1 MSQNSIKQAE
11 RETIQIH
18 RLIFHILIQGEDAP
32 RFLEEATLSDSVKD
46 FFRQRVQDAC
56 EGTQFMFVD
65 EEDGQPKLVERTVQR
80 MLADE
85 DNYFEIGS
93 KILAT
98 AFLQKHNKSTSDGLF
113 LITNLSL
120 VRNGSTTNLIALM
133 KFDHSRV
140 LQFYTQ
146 GTTAVLKEIQNT
158 FVEDKNAM
166 QKTAVIDVGN
176 VYGWD
181 VTAKER
187 RTREGVADYFREFL
201 GVQVRNNAFI
211 LTKKAIKSVKDWFKH
226 SLDTDRAPSENL
238 SSYKARASQYC
249 LTHNF
254 FDTNDFINTVIYDD
268 QQVRKERCSAALRV
282 VMEGLGIA
290 GQEFKPDN
298 KALSE
303 VDKSTAKSSRNVRVI
318 WQGNAETR
326 GIRFVKSSESESGKH
341 ELIIMS
347 DEPFEQE

>member
-181 VTAKER
+181 VTAKKD
-187 RTREGVADYFREFL
+187 GH
-201 GVQVRNNAFI
+201 
-211 LTKKAIKSVKDWFKH
+211 VK
-226 SLDTDRAPSENL
+226 
-238 SSYKARASQYC
+238 
-249 LTHNF
+249 
-254 FDTNDFINTVIYDD
+254 
-268 QQVRKERCSAALRV
+268 
-282 VMEGLGIA
+282 GL
-290 GQEFKPDN
+290 
-298 KALSE
+298 
-303 VDKSTAKSSRNVRVI
+303 
-318 WQGNAETR
+318 
-326 GIRFVKSSESESGKH
+326 
-341 ELIIMS
+341 LII
-347 DEPFEQE
+347 FESF